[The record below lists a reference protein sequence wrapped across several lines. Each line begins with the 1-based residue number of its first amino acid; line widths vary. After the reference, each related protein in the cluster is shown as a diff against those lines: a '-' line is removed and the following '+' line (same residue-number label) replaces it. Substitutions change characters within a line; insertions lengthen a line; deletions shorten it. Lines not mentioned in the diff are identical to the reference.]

1 MKLPPALLALR
12 PHQWSKNI
20 FVLAALGG
28 AWGDRSLGSQLDSA
42 DVVHT
47 LYAFFAFCL
56 GASAIYLV
64 NDLVDVESDRRHPE
78 KRHRPIASGAL
89 SASTAKLE
97 ALVCALGAFGL
108 AFAAG
113 GGGYG
118 VAAVVAA
125 YVAMNLAYSLR
136 LKHIVLVDVFCIA
149 AGFLFRVKAGGLAA
163 GAELS
168 HWLLL
173 CTLFLA
179 LFLACNKRRAE
190 MVELGEERAKHRSTL
205 REYDLGF
212 LDQLVT
218 VLAAC
223 TIVCY
228 TMFTVDEDTIDKIG
242 PGNHLVWSVPF
253 VVFGIARY
261 MLLVH
266 TARGGGNPTR
276 LFLGGDRWFLIN
288 GLLWLAVVGVV
299 LGTGF

>member
-1 MKLPPALLALR
+1 MQLPPFLRALR
-12 PHQWSKNI
+12 PHQWSKNV

-28 AWGDRSLGSQLDSA
+28 AWGDRTTQVDLTGPAALR
-42 DVVHT
+42 T
-47 LYAFFAFCL
+47 LCAFAAFCL

-78 KRHRPIASGAL
+78 KKHRPIASGAL
-89 SASTAKLE
+89 SAGAARVE
-97 ALVCALGAFGL
+97 AVLCALLAVGL
-108 AFAAG
+108 STFAGQG
-113 GGGYG
+113 GLE
-118 VAAVVAA
+118 VTAVVVA
-125 YVAMNLAYSLR
+125 YVTMNLAYSLR
-136 LKHIVLVDVFCIA
+136 LKRIVLVDVFCIA

-179 LFLACNKRRAE
+179 LFLAFNKRRAE
-190 MVELGEERAKHRSTL
+190 MVELGEERARHRATL
-205 REYDLGF
+205 REYDVGF
-212 LDQLVT
+212 LDQMVT

-228 TMFTVDEDTIDKIG
+228 TLYTVDPDTVAKIG

-266 TARGGGNPTR
+266 TAGAGGNPTR
-276 LFLGGDRWFLIN
+276 MFLGGDRWFLLN
-288 GLLWLAVVGVV
+288 GLAWLAVVVTV
-299 LGTGF
+299 MATGL